1 MHYKLLTSFSSVF
14 FSILSLFISTASIAN
29 HMPVDSVGVEK
40 KGNKILVLYKVGAGE
55 TLSSISRKYNTSVEA
70 IRSENNLGSSGL
82 KLGDIIKVPYSAKP
96 SYAGKKVHTVEASQ
110 TLYSIARQY
119 NVTLEDIKKWN
130 NLTSNEISLG
140 QQLIVADGKITASAA
155 QPDKIKENSQPEEP
169 IKETA
174 TTAPATPSTNAA
186 GQKVHTVEASQ
197 TLFSI
202 ARQYTIPVENLR
214 KWNNLSSDNL
224 KVGQELILEEP
235 EQISQAARQE
245 TTQPAKDAEKPKEKE
260 QSKKERKRQ
269 EEAEAKNR
277 AETVIT
283 ETEKSQP
290 AEPVAEAESKPAD
303 NGSVRKEEKAEK
315 PESYTIA
322 NTSGYVKK
330 VESGLAEVIES
341 GSSDMFLAL
350 HRTAPVGTIMQVR
363 NQMNDLSVFVK
374 VIGKLPDTGA
384 NDKVIVKLSKKA
396 YERLAAIDKR
406 FRVELSYMP

>member
-1 MHYKLLTSFSSVF
+1 MYYKFLKSFCPVFLFTLSFLISSFAVN
-14 FSILSLFISTASIAN
+14 AD

-40 KGNKILVLYKVGAGE
+40 KGSKIFVLYKVDAGE

-70 IRSENNLGSSGL
+70 IRAENNLGSDGL
-82 KLGDIIKVPYSAKP
+82 KPGDVIKVPYTAKP

-130 NLTSNEISLG
+130 NLSSNEISLG
-140 QQLIVADGKITASAA
+140 QQLIVGDNTSTAAATQAEGKRDA
-155 QPDKIKENSQPEEP
+155 QLEQPVKQTVSMEP
-169 IKETA
+169 VT
-174 TTAPATPSTNAA
+174 PATNAA

-197 TLFSI
+197 GLFAI
-202 ARQYTIPVENLR
+202 ARMYNLPIENLR

-224 KVGQELILEEP
+224 KVGQEILLEEP
-235 EQISQAARQE
+235 EQIAQASRQE
-245 TTQPAKDAEKPKEKE
+245 TVEAVKEPEKPKEKE
-260 QSKKERKRQ
+260 QNRRERKRQ
-269 EEAEAKNR
+269 QENAAKAN
-277 AETVIT
+277 T
-283 ETEKSQP
+283 EPVAVQTDNSQP
-290 AEPVAEAESKPAD
+290 AEPVAQAAIKSSEKDAVK
-303 NGSVRKEEKAEK
+303 KEEKQEN
-315 PESYTIA
+315 YTIA

-330 VESGLAEVIES
+330 VEAGLAEVIES
-341 GSSDMFLAL
+341 GSNDMFLAL

-396 YERLAAIDKR
+396 YERLAALDKR